1 MKKNSI
7 RNVLI
12 FGAITLISIM
22 AIQIYS
28 LKEAWKLRDEHFD
41 QRVRVA
47 LQGVAERVVNMNEGT
62 LPAKNLIH
70 RKSSNYYLVNVENII
85 DANAL
90 EYFLHDELS
99 RVSLNLDFEYAVFDC
114 FSKEMVYGNYCKVED
129 NEIHKQ
135 SYQLPKYEDFLYYF
149 GVRFPTKATYIFSG
163 LTRYFMTSFLIIFT
177 LGFFIYATYILLT
190 QKRITEMQRDF
201 INNMT
206 HEFKTPLSSIR
217 ISSEVLAKSDKV
229 NSDDR
234 LAQYVSIIQSQ
245 EKRLNNQV
253 ERVLKI
259 ASIEKRNL
267 KLKKDEVDLN
277 ELVRELALSRK
288 AEVENNGG
296 KIGTEYKKNIIV
308 MADELHLTNVLYN
321 LLDNAI
327 KYSNLPIDIHIKTDI
342 ENGTPVFY
350 IIDHGIGMSKSEL
363 QNIGEKFYR
372 VSKGDIHDVKGFG
385 LGLYYVNL
393 ICKFHGWDLDIESKL
408 DEGTTVKIQF
418 NN

>member
-163 LTRYFMTSFLIIFT
+163 LTRYF
-177 LGFFIYATYILLT
+177 
-190 QKRITEMQRDF
+190 
-201 INNMT
+201 
-206 HEFKTPLSSIR
+206 
-217 ISSEVLAKSDKV
+217 
-229 NSDDR
+229 
-234 LAQYVSIIQSQ
+234 
-245 EKRLNNQV
+245 
-253 ERVLKI
+253 
-259 ASIEKRNL
+259 
-267 KLKKDEVDLN
+267 
-277 ELVRELALSRK
+277 
-288 AEVENNGG
+288 
-296 KIGTEYKKNIIV
+296 
-308 MADELHLTNVLYN
+308 
-321 LLDNAI
+321 
-327 KYSNLPIDIHIKTDI
+327 
-342 ENGTPVFY
+342 
-350 IIDHGIGMSKSEL
+350 
-363 QNIGEKFYR
+363 
-372 VSKGDIHDVKGFG
+372 
-385 LGLYYVNL
+385 
-393 ICKFHGWDLDIESKL
+393 
-408 DEGTTVKIQF
+408 
-418 NN
+418 